1 MGDDKER
8 GYAEMTSPGIA
19 GVRTGEDASA
29 PRNCGAK
36 IPVSAPAARPPFRLA
51 FDGRMAYDWQP

>member
-1 MGDDKER
+1 MENTGDDKER

-29 PRNCGAK
+29 PRSCGAK
-36 IPVSAPAARPPFRLA
+36 NPGQRAGGEASFPA
-51 FDGRMAYDWQP
+51 GI